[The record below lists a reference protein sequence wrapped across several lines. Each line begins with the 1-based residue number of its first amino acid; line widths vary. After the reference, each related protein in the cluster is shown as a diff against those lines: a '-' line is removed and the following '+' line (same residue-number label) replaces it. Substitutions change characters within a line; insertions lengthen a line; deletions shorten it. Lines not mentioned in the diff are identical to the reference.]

1 MCVRYF
7 LPEQKTHMHNNNM
20 ISLNHVITPLQARIL
35 YASGGI
41 YVRAIF
47 FAGAKNTHAQ

>member
-1 MCVRYF
+1 MGAFFSYDI
-7 LPEQKTHMHNNNM
+7 
-20 ISLNHVITPLQARIL
+20 ISLRARIL

-47 FAGAKNTHAQ
+47 FAKAKNAHAQLYHVFFKNMI